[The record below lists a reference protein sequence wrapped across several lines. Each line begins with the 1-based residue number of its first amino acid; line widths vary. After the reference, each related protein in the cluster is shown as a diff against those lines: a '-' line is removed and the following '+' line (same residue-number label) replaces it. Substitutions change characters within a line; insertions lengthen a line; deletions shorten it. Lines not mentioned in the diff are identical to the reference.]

1 MRIALA
7 GQPNCGKSTL
17 FNALAG
23 YRTVTAN
30 FPGQTVRYNMS
41 KVRLHGVTLEIV
53 DLPGTYSL
61 TSMDLAEVEARNYIL
76 SGSAD
81 VVVNVVDASLLSRSL
96 EFTLQLL
103 EMDRPLV
110 VCLNMMDEA
119 RRKGIEID
127 SNTLSRILGVPVV
140 ETIASKGVGLE
151 DLVATA
157 IEVGKRGI
165 RGRSPEFH
173 RDIEE
178 AIGEVEAVAGA
189 AAEDMGVPARFLAI
203 KLLEGDEYFL
213 RELGGQP
220 SLIKEVRR
228 VQALLERTHGRPHDV
243 IIASER
249 HAVAM
254 NIFERVARVGEPVRT
269 IQDRVDDFLMHR
281 YWGYIFLISILV
293 GFFYGVF
300 ITGRNIEDPIVSAFE
315 SLIGWMEG
323 RMGEGLSFYLLK
335 GLAEGLAGGIGI
347 VMPYL
352 IPFLVGMAL
361 LEDTGYLSRMA
372 FLMDAFMHRIGLHG
386 KSVLP
391 FVLGY
396 GCSVPAVMATRVLET
411 ERDRL
416 VTAFLAVMVPCA
428 ARTTVIYGLVAAYIG
443 PIAALFIYLFNILII
458 ALVGRLTTYIIP
470 EVTPGLI
477 LEIPPFRLPVLKA
490 VLTKTWFRLREFVLV
505 AWPILIAGS
514 IVLSILEYSGG
525 DVAVNRLLQP
535 LTFLL
540 GVPQAVGTTLIFGI
554 LRKELS
560 MIMLFQALG
569 TMDVSS
575 VMSAVQ
581 IMVFTVFVVF
591 YIPCVAT
598 LAALSRELGWRRTG
612 LICLATVMTGLFAAL
627 LVRGLFWLF
636 SPLYR

>member
-173 RDIEE
+173 RDIEK

-335 GLAEGLAGGIGI
+335 GLTEGLAGGIGI

-443 PIAALFIYLFNILII
+443 PIAALSIYLFNILII
-458 ALVGRLTTYIIP
+458 ALAGRLTTHIIP

-514 IVLSILEYSGG
+514 IVLSILEYTGG